1 MMRRGRR
8 VRSIGCCG
16 AAGGGSSVPQR
27 VPARGPRTRRAGRE
41 VDPHENGV
49 ISLFVAVLFVAFLLT
64 VGIVVDS
71 AELRSQRRALS
82 DLARQAARA
91 AVQEIDVTFYRA
103 TGTVRLDPPAAV
115 AAARAV
121 AARSGLDADVAVRG
135 DRASVRLRS
144 DVGVR
149 VLGLGERHVTV
160 SASDE
165 ARATWGVS
173 SARR

>member
-1 MMRRGRR
+1 MGRERRARGRGGR
-8 VRSIGCCG
+8 DADGRGWIAPDSRL
-16 AAGGGSSVPQR
+16 AGG
-27 VPARGPRTRRAGRE
+27 RRAWRSRRSTASA
-41 VDPHENGV
+41 DRGV

-71 AELRSQRRALS
+71 AELRGQRRALS

-91 AVQEIDVTFYRA
+91 AVQEVDVAFYRA
-103 TGTVRLDPPAAV
+103 TGTVRLDARAAV
-115 AAARAV
+115 AAARAI
-121 AARSGLDADVAVRG
+121 AARSDLDADVTVRG
-135 DRASVRLRS
+135 DRASVHLTS

-160 SASDE
+160 SASAE
-165 ARATWGVS
+165 ARATWGVT

>member
-1 MMRRGRR
+1 MMRHGHWIS
-8 VRSIGCCG
+8 SIGRGG
-16 AAGGGSSVPQR
+16 AGSGSSPVPQR
-27 VPARGPRTRRAGRE
+27 VRGGSPRTRRSWRE
-41 VDPHENGV
+41 TDPSENGV

-64 VGIVVDS
+64 TGIVVDS

-91 AVQEIDVTFYRA
+91 AVQEVDVAFYRA
-103 TGTVRLDPPAAV
+103 TGTIRLDPPAAV

-121 AARSGLDADVAVRG
+121 AALSGLDAVVTVRG
-135 DRASVRLRS
+135 DRAAVRLQS
-144 DVGVR
+144 DVDVR

>member
-1 MMRRGRR
+1 MGRERSARSRGGRDARGRD
-8 VRSIGCCG
+8 SP
-16 AAGGGSSVPQR
+16 APDSSLAGG
-27 VPARGPRTRRAGRE
+27 RRAWRSRRSTAPA
-41 VDPHENGV
+41 DRGV

-64 VGIVVDS
+64 VGIVIDS
-71 AELRSQRRALS
+71 AELRGQRRALS

-91 AVQEIDVTFYRA
+91 AVQEVDVTFYRS
-103 TGTVRLDPPAAV
+103 TGRVRLDGSAAA

-121 AARSGLDADVAVRG
+121 AARSGLDADVTVRG
-135 DRASVRLRS
+135 DRASVSLRS

-149 VLGLGERHVTV
+149 VLGLGDRHVTV